1 MFLFCF
7 KLVKYVEICLKMSLP
22 NVQTASKAFCK
33 KILFKICWMLLK
45 KIFQSCR
52 PSVYLHFPS
61 IKMLSNPLLL
71 LLILFLLTMIT
82 ICNLSRTCPW
92 MYFLWITAF
101 QFSFFY
107 SNKCFFNIALMM
119 SKFAIAGWL
128 KILNSITYVLITTIE
143 LSLFALIWQ

>member
-22 NVQTASKAFCK
+22 NVQTASKVFCK

-52 PSVYLHFPS
+52 PSVYLHFQS

-71 LLILFLLTMIT
+71 LLILFLLTMIA

-107 SNKCFFNIALMM
+107 SNKCFFNVALMI
-119 SKFAIAGWL
+119 SKFAIVGWL
-128 KILNSITYVLITTIE
+128 ENIK
-143 LSLFALIWQ
+143 

>member
-7 KLVKYVEICLKMSLP
+7 KLVKYVEICLKMSLH
-22 NVQTASKAFCK
+22 NVLTASKAFCK
-33 KILFKICWMLLK
+33 KILLKICWMLLK

-71 LLILFLLTMIT
+71 LLILFLLTMIA

-107 SNKCFFNIALMM
+107 SNKCFFNVALMI

-128 KILNSITYVLITTIE
+128 ENIK
-143 LSLFALIWQ
+143 